1 LAALRLL
8 ADRPQLAADVRA
20 RARELAAIARG
31 LGLDSPEPHGA
42 VCAVLIGEPEAA
54 VAAAETCL
62 AHGVRVGCFR
72 PPSVPDGISRLR
84 ITARADLT
92 PADLERALVALTAV
106 AAGLNS
112 AA

>member
-1 LAALRLL
+1 
-8 ADRPQLAADVRA
+8 
-20 RARELAAIARG
+20 
-31 LGLDSPEPHGA
+31 
-42 VCAVLIGEPEAA
+42 VCAVLIGAPEAA

-92 PADLERALVALTAV
+92 PADLDRARAAMAAV
-106 AAGLNS
+106 AALLNPR
-112 AA
+112 A